1 MATTTPRIGLTKP
14 DGTDLVDIAVL
25 NTNFDKIDSN
35 IASTK
40 IQATK
45 PTTANAGD
53 LWWDSDTGTLYLYY
67 VDANSSQW
75 VAATSDPINI
85 GVVANQTE
93 RDAQYPTPAQ
103 GMSVYRTDL
112 GVTQRYYGLFNSS
125 TNPGGRDVAGWYN
138 EEKNRGLVPIQPTSI
153 AFVAGSGSMNSFGVV
168 SFTAVQQVELRG
180 IFSSKYRNYKI
191 IYDANKA
198 TGASAVVIYV
208 RMMSGTSAI
217 TTNYA
222 NGFNGIEA
230 GYTATS
236 NMNQTSIGALT
247 YLNNTGQFTG
257 GEITVFKPN
266 LAAPTQIMADTIGY
280 APGNSMYRSQA
291 GILHNSSTPSDGLVL
306 GISDGDTYTGKVQVF
321 GIMDN

>member
-40 IQATK
+40 IQSTK

-75 VAATSDPINI
+75 VAATSDPVNI

-112 GVTQRYYGLFNSS
+112 GVTQRYYGLYNVT
-125 TNPGGRDVAGWYN
+125 TNPGGRGTAGWYN
-138 EEKNRGLVPIQPTSI
+138 TEKNVGLIPMQPTGVI
-153 AFVAGSGSMNSFGVV
+153 AVSGTASANSMGKVT
-168 SFTAVQQVELRG
+168 FTGCSTVILLNCFTSAY
-180 IFSSKYRNYKI
+180 SKYRI
-191 IYDANKA
+191 IVDVRTKAANGDSTLRMRLA
-198 TGASAVVIYV
+198 TADGTQESTTGSYSSGWTAWYWGA
-208 RMMSGTSAI
+208 
-217 TTNYA
+217 TNILSDSLN
-222 NGFNGIEA
+222 NGFNLINNYYSLAQAQIELYSPNESAVTMGMWTSKGSNGAA
-230 GYTATS
+230 GTSGHGAGEQTYSVPYPSIALYTTAS
-236 NMNQTSIGALT
+236 
-247 YLNNTGQFTG
+247 
-257 GEITVFKPN
+257 
-266 LAAPTQIMADTIGY
+266 TIG
-280 APGNSMYRSQA
+280 GT
-291 GILHNSSTPSDGLVL
+291 I
-306 GISDGDTYTGKVQVF
+306 QVF
-321 GIMDN
+321 GYND

>member
-40 IQATK
+40 IQSTK

-67 VDANSSQW
+67 TDANSSQW

-112 GVTQRYYGLFNSS
+112 GVTQRYYGLYNLS
-125 TNPGGRDVAGWYN
+125 TNPGGRSTAGWYN
-138 EEKNRGLVPIQPTSI
+138 TEKSVGLVPISPTSVS
-153 AFVAGSGSMNSFGVV
+153 VAGGTATAESLGAVSFSSATSLTLNNVFTSNYTNYRIVLTIHTSTDGWIQARFATGGTTNTANSYAYGNFWSNSSATQIQASSPNTQILLHRVGTLAAAPVQMCVVDIVNPQQAAGTTLLATMNGWYATLGTVAGWFNASTQFDGFTIFPTSGSM
-168 SFTAVQQVELRG
+168 
-180 IFSSKYRNYKI
+180 
-191 IYDANKA
+191 
-198 TGASAVVIYV
+198 
-208 RMMSGTSAI
+208 
-217 TTNYA
+217 
-222 NGFNGIEA
+222 
-230 GYTATS
+230 
-236 NMNQTSIGALT
+236 
-247 YLNNTGQFTG
+247 G
-257 GEITVFKPN
+257 GRI
-266 LAAPTQIMADTIGY
+266 
-280 APGNSMYRSQA
+280 
-291 GILHNSSTPSDGLVL
+291 
-306 GISDGDTYTGKVQVF
+306 QVF
-321 GIMDN
+321 GYND

>member
-40 IQATK
+40 IQSTK

-67 VDANSSQW
+67 TDANSSQW

-112 GVTQRYYGLFNSS
+112 GYTQRYYGLYNAS
-125 TNPGGRDVAGWYN
+125 TNPAGRNPAGWYKEAGMIVQMVYGTTISEVTN
-138 EEKNRGLVPIQPTSI
+138 STSSFIDTGLTATITPTSTT
-153 AFVAGSGSMNSFGVV
+153 S
-168 SFTAVQQVELRG
+168 
-180 IFSSKYRNYKI
+180 KI
-191 IYDANKA
+191 IVLVTQNGLFKSDGGSTNAVWLHLMINGTAREVFGYAVGLNYV
-198 TGASAVVIYV
+198 TGNVFIGGASTVYV
-208 RMMSGTSAI
+208 DSPGTTSAI
-217 TTNYA
+217 TYKTQFRNEA
-222 NGFNGIEA
+222 SGASVSVQKSSNARSNIILIEVA
-230 GYTATS
+230 SA
-236 NMNQTSIGALT
+236 
-247 YLNNTGQFTG
+247 
-257 GEITVFKPN
+257 
-266 LAAPTQIMADTIGY
+266 
-280 APGNSMYRSQA
+280 
-291 GILHNSSTPSDGLVL
+291 
-306 GISDGDTYTGKVQVF
+306 
-321 GIMDN
+321 

>member
-40 IQATK
+40 IQSTK

-75 VAATSDPINI
+75 VAATSDPVNI

-125 TNPGGRDVAGWYN
+125 TNPGGMNSAGWYN
-138 EEKNRGLVPIQPTSI
+138 TEKTAGLVPVSPTGV
-153 AFVAGSGSMNSFGVV
+153 VAVSGSATIDAIGKV
-168 SFTAVQQVELRG
+168 SFTGCTAITLLNV
-180 IFSSKYRNYKI
+180 FTDKYKYYR
-191 IYDANKA
+191 
-198 TGASAVVIYV
+198 VVIETGKAANTD
-208 RMMSGTSAI
+208 SGLQLRLATSDGTQI
-217 TTNYA
+217 TTNYSA
-222 NGFNGIEA
+222 GFT
-230 GYTATS
+230 GYYWGAS
-236 NMNQTSIGALT
+236 NMVYSASTTAVYLTYNYYTRADAIVELINPSLASVTSIKWQAMGSNGA
-247 YLNNTGQFTG
+247 
-257 GEITVFKPN
+257 
-266 LAAPTQIMADTIGY
+266 
-280 APGNSMYRSQA
+280 A
-291 GILHNSSTPSDGLVL
+291 GISVTGAGEQSNATAYPSVTILTTASNIL
-306 GISDGDTYTGKVQVF
+306 GNVIVYGYND
-321 GIMDN
+321 